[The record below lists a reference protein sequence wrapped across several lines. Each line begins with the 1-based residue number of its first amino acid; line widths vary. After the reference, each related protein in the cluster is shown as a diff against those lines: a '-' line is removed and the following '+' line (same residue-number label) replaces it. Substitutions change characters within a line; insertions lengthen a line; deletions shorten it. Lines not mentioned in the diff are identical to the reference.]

1 MNLKSDEPEYFSQL
15 SRFQNMHFD
24 DISSPLDERGC
35 SLLSDAI
42 PLHGFHGNTDCLTAA
57 LQGLFSA
64 AGSSLTPVCQGAAGI
79 IEGEYD
85 PAHTGMQRYFFFHA
99 SKS

>member
-1 MNLKSDEPEYFSQL
+1 MNQNIFPNYHV
-15 SRFQNMHFD
+15 FQNMHFD